1 MDGFYKLITEK
12 KSLAEACEELY
23 SEEVLGFDCETTE
36 LEPRDGKIRLLQLSG
51 SKNTYVIDLKGF
63 EGKEPLSKNKDLDP
77 LRKVLFA
84 ERPIKVAHNA
94 KFDSKWVAHHLGT
107 DVGGIF
113 DTMLA
118 SQLISAGE
126 RDRRHGLADVSAFFL
141 GIEVD
146 KSEQVSDWN
155 AAELSESQIR
165 YAAKDA
171 AIMAG
176 LRNKLLE
183 RLRADGLDR
192 VADLENRCVMAIA
205 KMELNGFFLDR
216 DSWLEHIEE
225 LKMKREGVVNELQEM
240 LSSVA
245 AQANLFGVA
254 EINLDSPSQVSDAL
268 RQLGVPIENSTS
280 AGQLEP
286 FATDFPAVA
295 ILLEYLALAKS
306 LSSFGENFL
315 EFIREDTGRIHSD
328 FRQIGAPTG
337 RFSSSN
343 PNVQQI
349 PHQDVYRRC
358 FKAPAGRKL
367 VIADYSQIELRILA
381 EFSDDE
387 AFIESFVSGK
397 DFHTATAAQVFDVME
412 ADVTPEQRSFAKRL
426 NFGVVYGIG
435 ASRFAAM
442 TGLTVREAE
451 DTLRRYFT
459 TYPGLDE
466 WLRNAAKR
474 AVSDRVSRTASGR
487 MMKFSFDPDDRSA
500 VGAAGRNAK
509 NFPIQGT
516 SADILKRALGI
527 LHADLRGTSGFIVN
541 TVHDEILVECD
552 ERDAETVLGK
562 LTEAMESAA
571 REFLKKV
578 PVKIDARISDD
589 WSK

>member
-1 MDGFYKLITEK
+1 MDGFYKLIIDK
-12 KSLAEACEELY
+12 KSLADACQELS

-36 LEPRDGKIRLLQLSG
+36 LEPRDGKLRLLQLS
-51 SKNTYVIDLKGF
+51 SPENTYVIDLKAF
-63 EGKEPLSKNKDLDP
+63 EGKSPLSENKDLDP
-77 LRKVLFA
+77 LRNILFA
-84 ERPIKVAHNA
+84 EKPIKVAHNA

-107 DVGGIF
+107 DVGGLF

-126 RDRRHGLADVSAFFL
+126 RDRRHGLADVAAYFL

-176 LRNKLLE
+176 LRAKLLE
-183 RLRADGLDR
+183 RLKQDGLDR
-192 VADLENRCVMAIA
+192 VAELENACVMAIA
-205 KMELNGFFLDR
+205 RMELNGFFLDR
-216 DSWLEHIEE
+216 DAWLEHIEE
-225 LKMKREGVVNELQEM
+225 IKKKRDAVALELQEM
-240 LSSVA
+240 LSSA
-245 AQANLFGVA
+245 ATQANLFGVA
-254 EINLDSPSQVSDAL
+254 EINLDSPMQVSDAL
-268 RQLGVPIENSTS
+268 RQLGVPIEDSTS
-280 AGQLEP
+280 ANQLEP
-286 FATDFPAVA
+286 FATKFPVVA
-295 ILLEYLALAKS
+295 KLLEYRAFAKS

-315 EFIREDTGRIHSD
+315 DFIRKDTGRLHSD

-349 PHQDVYRRC
+349 PHQEAYRRC
-358 FKAPAGRKL
+358 FKAPAGKKL

-381 EFSDDE
+381 EFSGDE
-387 AFIESFVSGK
+387 SFIGSFVSGK
-397 DFHTATAAQVFDVME
+397 DFHTATAALVFNVSED
-412 ADVTPEQRSFAKRL
+412 DVTPEQRSFAKRL

-451 DTLRRYFT
+451 ETLRRYFT
-459 TYPGLDE
+459 TYPRLDE

-474 AVSDRVSRTASGR
+474 AVSERTARTASGR
-487 MMKFSFDPDDRSA
+487 MMKFNFDADDRSA

-516 SADILKRALGI
+516 SADILKRALSI
-527 LHADLRGTSGFIVN
+527 LHADLRDTSGMIVN
-541 TVHDEILVECD
+541 NVHDEIIVECD
-552 ERDAETVLGK
+552 EKDAETVLTK
-562 LTEAMESAA
+562 LTNAMESAA
-571 REFLKKV
+571 REFLRKV

>member
-12 KSLAEACEELY
+12 KSLAAACEELS

-36 LEPRDGKIRLLQLSG
+36 LEPRDGKLRLLQLSG
-51 SKNTYVIDLKGF
+51 SSNTYVIDLNAF
-63 EGKEPLSKNKDLDP
+63 EGNKPLSENKDLDP
-77 LRKVLFA
+77 LRKLLFA

-107 DVGGIF
+107 DVGGLF

-126 RDRRHGLADVSAFFL
+126 RDRRHGLADVAAFFL

-171 AIMAG
+171 AIMVG
-176 LRNKLLE
+176 LRAKLLE
-183 RLRADGLDR
+183 RLKVDGLDR
-192 VADLENRCVMAIA
+192 VAELENGCVMAIA
-205 KMELNGFFLDR
+205 RMELNGFYLDG
-216 DSWLEHIEE
+216 DAWLEHIEE
-225 LKMKREGVVNELQEM
+225 LKKKRDLVVTELQEM
-240 LSSVA
+240 LSSA
-245 AQANLFGVA
+245 ATQANLFGVA
-254 EINLDSPSQVSDAL
+254 EINLDSPAQVSDAL
-268 RQLGVPIENSTS
+268 RQLGVPIEDSTS
-280 AGQLEP
+280 ANQLEP
-286 FATDFPAVA
+286 FATQFPAVA
-295 ILLEYLALAKS
+295 KLLEYRALAKS

-315 EFIREDTGRIHSD
+315 EFIRKDTGRLHSD

-349 PHQDVYRRC
+349 PHQEAYRRC
-358 FKAPAGRKL
+358 FKAPAGKKL

-387 AFIESFVSGK
+387 SFIGSFVSGK
-397 DFHTATAAQVFDVME
+397 DFHTATASQVFNVKDE
-412 ADVTPEQRSFAKRL
+412 DVTPEQRAFAKRL

-442 TGLTVREAE
+442 TGLTIREAE
-451 DTLRRYFT
+451 ETLRRYFT
-459 TYPGLDE
+459 TYPRLDE
-466 WLRNAAKR
+466 WLRSAARR
-474 AVSDRVSRTASGR
+474 AVSDRMSRTGSGR
-487 MMKFSFDPDDRSA
+487 MMKFNFDPDDRSA
-500 VGAAGRNAK
+500 TGAAGRNAK

-516 SADILKRALGI
+516 SADILKRAMSI
-527 LHADLRGTSGFIVN
+527 LHASLRDTSGIIVN

-552 ERDAETVLGK
+552 DSDADIVLTK
-562 LTEAMESAA
+562 LIGAMESAA

-578 PVKIDARISDD
+578 PIKVDARISDD

>member
-1 MDGFYKLITEK
+1 MDGFYKLITDK
-12 KSLAEACEELY
+12 NSLAEACGELS
-23 SEEVLGFDCETTE
+23 SEEVVGFDCETTE
-36 LEPRDGKIRLLQLSG
+36 LEPRDGKLRLLQLSG
-51 SKNTYVIDLKGF
+51 SKNTYVIDLRSF
-63 EGKEPLSKNKDLDP
+63 EGKKPLAENRDLDP

-84 ERPIKVAHNA
+84 QRPIKVAHNA

-126 RDRRHGLADVSAFFL
+126 RDRRHGLADVAAFFL
-141 GIEVD
+141 GTEVD

-171 AIMAG
+171 AIMTG

-183 RLRADGLDR
+183 RLRLDGLEQ
-192 VADLENRCVMAIA
+192 VAELENACVMPIA
-205 KMELNGFFLDR
+205 RMELNGFYLDG
-216 DSWLEHIEE
+216 DSWLRHVQQIKE
-225 LKMKREGVVNELQEM
+225 KRDRVASELQEM
-240 LSSVA
+240 LSSA
-245 AQANLFGVA
+245 ATQANLFGVA

-268 RQLGVPIENSTS
+268 RQLGVPIEDSTS
-280 AGQLEP
+280 ANQLEP

-295 ILLEYLALAKS
+295 KLLEYRALAKS

-315 EFIREDTGRIHSD
+315 EFIRKDSGRIHSD

-343 PNVQQI
+343 PNIQQI
-349 PHQDVYRRC
+349 PHQEAYRQC
-358 FKAPAGRKL
+358 FKAPEGRKL

-381 EFSDDE
+381 EFSDDQS
-387 AFIESFVSGK
+387 FIGSFVSGK
-397 DFHTATAAQVFDVME
+397 DFHTATAAQVFNVKE
-412 ADVTPEQRSFAKRL
+412 EEVTPEQRSFAKRL

-442 TGLTVREAE
+442 TGLTIREAE

-474 AVSDRVSRTASGR
+474 AVSERVARTASGR
-487 MMKFSFDPDDRSA
+487 MMKFNFDQDDRSA

-516 SADILKRALGI
+516 SADILKRALSI
-527 LHADLRGTSGFIVN
+527 LHESLRGTSGIIVN
-541 TVHDEILVECD
+541 TVHDEIIVECG
-552 ERDAETVLGK
+552 EQEAEEVLVK
-562 LTEAMESAA
+562 LTASMESAA
-571 REFLKKV
+571 KEFLKKV
-578 PVKIDARISDD
+578 PVKVDAHISDD

>member
-1 MDGFYKLITEK
+1 MDGFYKLITDK
-12 KSLAEACEELY
+12 KSLAEACGELS
-23 SEEVLGFDCETTE
+23 SEEVVGFDCETTE
-36 LEPRDGKIRLLQLSG
+36 LEPRDGKLRLLQLSG
-51 SKNTYVIDLKGF
+51 SKNTYVIDLRSF
-63 EGKEPLSKNKDLDP
+63 EGKQSLRENKDLEP

-126 RDRRHGLADVSAFFL
+126 RDRRHGLADVAAFFL
-141 GIEVD
+141 GTEVD

-171 AIMAG
+171 AIMTG

-183 RLRADGLDR
+183 RLRVDGLEQ
-192 VADLENRCVMAIA
+192 VAELENACVMPIA
-205 KMELNGFFLDR
+205 RMELNGFYLDG
-216 DSWLEHIEE
+216 DSWLKHVEQIQ
-225 LKMKREGVVNELQEM
+225 KKRDRVASELQEM
-240 LSSVA
+240 LSSA
-245 AQANLFGVA
+245 ATQANLFGVA

-268 RQLGVPIENSTS
+268 RQLGVPIEDSTS
-280 AGQLEP
+280 ANQLEP
-286 FATDFPAVA
+286 LATEFPAVA
-295 ILLEYLALAKS
+295 KLLEYRALAKS

-315 EFIREDTGRIHSD
+315 EFIRKDSGRIHSD

-343 PNVQQI
+343 PNIQQI
-349 PHQDVYRRC
+349 PHQEAYRRC
-358 FKAPAGRKL
+358 FKAPEGKKL

-381 EFSDDE
+381 EFSDDQS
-387 AFIESFVSGK
+387 FIGSFVSGK
-397 DFHTATAAQVFDVME
+397 DFHTATAAQVFNVKE
-412 ADVTPEQRSFAKRL
+412 EEVTPEQRSFAKRL

-442 TGLTVREAE
+442 TGLTIREAE

-459 TYPGLDE
+459 TYPRLDE

-474 AVSDRVSRTASGR
+474 AVSERVARTASGR
-487 MMKFSFDPDDRSA
+487 MMKFNFDQDDRSA
-500 VGAAGRNAK
+500 VGSAGRNAK

-516 SADILKRALGI
+516 SADILKRALSI
-527 LHADLRGTSGFIVN
+527 LHASLRGTSGIIVN
-541 TVHDEILVECD
+541 TVHDEIIVECD
-552 ERDAETVLGK
+552 ERDAEVVLGK
-562 LTEAMESAA
+562 LTASMESAA
-571 REFLKKV
+571 GEFLKKV
-578 PVKIDARISDD
+578 PVKVDAHVSDD